1 MTEGVTFTTGATL
14 KIATLG
20 AGAGG
25 FSGAFGETDGDAE
38 ALGVG
43 AEGAGIAGG
52 VAVAACF
59 GALVGE
65 SVSVVSVNG
74 KSVITSPSCASFATS
89 RKEASAGSDNVT
101 SPDMV
106 LKP

>member
-14 KIATLG
+14 IIVG
-20 AGAGG
+20 PVAGAGG
-25 FSGAFGETDGDAE
+25 FSGVAFGEADGDAE
-38 ALGVG
+38 VLGAG
-43 AEGAGIAGG
+43 AEGAGG
-52 VAVAACF
+52 AVARGGFA
-59 GALVGE
+59 ALVGE